1 MVSNN
6 FFLETKMK
14 NGFCVALL
22 ASTALTILASAVVAS
37 DPATGTRRYLVERT
51 FPAGALDGVDAAAKK
66 KVNANNG
73 TLGVT
78 WEKSYANATKTKTYC
93 VYDAPSEAAVR
104 EAAKLNGLPVD
115 SLIEIP
121 SDLKAEPRG
130 AVQEIGKGQHRYLVK
145 RTGAANVKGDGNAQF
160 GVTLLTS
167 YATKDLGTSF
177 WVYGAPSFSAVES
190 AAKASGSPFESI
202 VEIPETLYPN

>member
-1 MVSNN
+1 
-6 FFLETKMK
+6 MK
-14 NGFCVALL
+14 NSFCAALL
-22 ASTALTILASAVVAS
+22 ASTALTILASAGVAVAME
-37 DPATGTRRYLVERT
+37 PAAGTHRYLVERT
-51 FPAGALDGVDAAAKK
+51 FPAGALDGVDAAVKK
-66 KVNANNG
+66 KVNANNS
-73 TLGVT
+73 TLDVT

-121 SDLKAEPRG
+121 ADLKAEPRG
-130 AVQEIGKGQHRYLVK
+130 AVQEIGPGQKRFLVK
-145 RTGAANVKGDGNAQF
+145 RSGAANVKGDGNAKF

-167 YATKDLGTSF
+167 YATKDRSTSF

-190 AAKASGSPFESI
+190 AAQASGSPFESI